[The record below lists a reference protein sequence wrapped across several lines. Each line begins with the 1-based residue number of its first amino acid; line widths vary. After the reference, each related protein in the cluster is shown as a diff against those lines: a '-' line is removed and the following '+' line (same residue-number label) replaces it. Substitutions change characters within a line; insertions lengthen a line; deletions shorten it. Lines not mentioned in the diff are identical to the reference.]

1 MIQVLSPNLLSPLL
15 NTLPHIFVN
24 SYESRR
30 CEYSKVLYVGFAE
43 NSWHKTGV
51 YGPKMNLNFYQNI
64 TPPNLFYLAFLVCC
78 KKQKIMNTYKHWMM
92 IFVECRFPKTGLNQA
107 RRWPVWILVS
117 LTKGRK
123 VEENLVL
130 KGVVHIFVTYR
141 K

>member
-51 YGPKMNLNFYQNI
+51 YGPKNEPQFLSEHNPSKSI
-64 TPPNLFYLAFLVCC
+64 LF
-78 KKQKIMNTYKHWMM
+78 
-92 IFVECRFPKTGLNQA
+92 GLFDM
-107 RRWPVWILVS
+107 L
-117 LTKGRK
+117 
-123 VEENLVL
+123 
-130 KGVVHIFVTYR
+130 
-141 K
+141 